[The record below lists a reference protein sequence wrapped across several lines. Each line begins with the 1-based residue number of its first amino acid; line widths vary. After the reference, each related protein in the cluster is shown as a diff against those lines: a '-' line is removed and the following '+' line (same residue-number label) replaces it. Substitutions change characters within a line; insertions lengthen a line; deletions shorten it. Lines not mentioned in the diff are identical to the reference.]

1 LLDTASNITA
11 FAKVGVE
18 GSNPFARSN
27 DYQHIE
33 KPSKNRLARQHRRL
47 YPTKLLHNARS
58 TVELS
63 ICERDEN
70 GRVDY
75 YTRSLHKLPKGVCLQ
90 GRIYHLRHRV
100 PDALRTVIGRSELW
114 RSLRTDSVQ
123 IAMRRV
129 HFAAAEIE
137 AELEAAR
144 AAVGLLADPYAS
156 RSSRRPSGES
166 ALSVLV
172 EKVAERLT
180 VNVPVAEQAPAT
192 APKAKT
198 LGEVYD
204 LYTADPRHTWCER
217 TRIAYRTTRNWV
229 MEFFGE
235 EIAINEIAREQ
246 ARGFVQLLTQV
257 PRHADRKFPGLTI
270 VQAVEAA
277 KERPNTGVI
286 SIANVNAYLN
296 KFSGVLN
303 WAVEEGYLDKSP
315 AKGLRLPDPV
325 KKRDKRRPFSSEQ
338 LRRIFNSPL
347 YTGCVDDVYGYAKAG
362 DAHPRRARFW
372 IPLIALFSGMRM
384 NEICQLKVGDIRTLD
399 GVECFVVIEDGD
411 KRVKTAA
418 SERAIPIHQELIR
431 IGFLAF
437 VDEQRPAGQ
446 ADLFHELSPGP
457 HGYRSTNFSKWFSR
471 FLVNIGASEPLTCFH
486 SFRHCFRDALREC
499 RTDREVSLAL
509 GGWTSNGGASGID
522 GIYGDGFR
530 ASVLNEAINRVR
542 YPKLS
547 FDHLISPLP
556 K

>member
-1 LLDTASNITA
+1 M
-11 FAKVGVE
+11 
-18 GSNPFARSN
+18 
-27 DYQHIE
+27 
-33 KPSKNRLARQHRRL
+33 
-47 YPTKLLHNARS
+47 
-58 TVELS
+58 
-63 ICERDEN
+63 
-70 GRVDY
+70 
-75 YTRSLHKLPKGVCLQ
+75 
-90 GRIYHLRHRV
+90 
-100 PDALRTVIGRSELW
+100 RTVIGRSELW
-114 RSLRTDSVQ
+114 RSLRADSVQ
-123 IAMRRV
+123 IALRRV

-137 AELEAAR
+137 AELEVAR
-144 AAVGLLADPYAS
+144 AAIGLVANPYAS
-156 RSSRRPSGES
+156 RSSNRPSAES
-166 ALSVLV
+166 ALSILV

-180 VNVPVAEQAPAT
+180 VNVPVAEQAPAA

-277 KERPNTGVI
+277 KQRPDTGVI

-315 AKGLRLPDPV
+315 AKGLRLPDPI
-325 KKRDKRRPFSSEQ
+325 KKRDKRRPFSIEQ
-338 LRRIFNSPL
+338 LRRIFSSPL
-347 YTGCVDDVYGYAKAG
+347 YTGCVDDVYGYAKVG
-362 DAHPRRARFW
+362 DARPRRARFW

-384 NEICQLKVGDIRTLD
+384 NEICQLKVGDIRILD
-399 GVECFVVIEDGD
+399 GVQCFVVIEDGD

-437 VDEQRPAGQ
+437 VDEQRAAGQ

-486 SFRHCFRDALREC
+486 SFRHCFRDALRES
-499 RTDREVSLAL
+499 RADREVSLAL
-509 GGWTSNGGASGID
+509 GGWTSSGGASGID
-522 GIYGDGFR
+522 GIYGSGFR
-530 ASVLNEAINRVR
+530 PVVLRQVVDQIGYA
-542 YPKLS
+542 KLCLA
-547 FDHLISPLP
+547 HLTLRSCG
-556 K
+556 